1 MSIITS
7 NNKKIKVVVG
17 LSGGVDSAVSASLLL
32 EQGYD
37 VTAVFMQNWDSALN
51 NEKFSSIKNFDFFQ
65 DGCEWKNDYED
76 AKKIA
81 KVLGIKLIK
90 VNFVKEYWDEVFEHF
105 ISEYKKSRTPNPD
118 ILCNKNIKFKY
129 FMKYAMDNLD
139 ADFIAMGHY
148 ANIKKINGKN
158 FLSVAKDT
166 EKDQTYFLSF
176 LSQDQIDRVI
186 FPIGHLTKKEVRNI
200 ALKKELPVFNKKD
213 STGICFIGERRF
225 KEFLSSYIP
234 AQPGDI
240 VDFVTKKIVGKHQGA
255 MYFTIGQSKGIGVN
269 GQEEKYYVYK
279 KDIAKKILYVVKESD
294 YNKFLLID
302 SFYISEIN
310 LIGYDLEFLLSH
322 DLNIKYR
329 HSPSSFKG
337 KLFQQD
343 NKLKVVFEN
352 KQRAIAE
359 GQYAVFYFEDIC
371 LGGAVI
377 DIV

>member
-1 MSIITS
+1 
-7 NNKKIKVVVG
+7 
-17 LSGGVDSAVSASLLL
+17 
-32 EQGYD
+32 
-37 VTAVFMQNWDSALN
+37 
-51 NEKFSSIKNFDFFQ
+51 
-65 DGCEWKNDYED
+65 
-76 AKKIA
+76 
-81 KVLGIKLIK
+81 
-90 VNFVKEYWDEVFEHF
+90 
-105 ISEYKKSRTPNPD
+105 
-118 ILCNKNIKFKY
+118 
-129 FMKYAMDNLD
+129 MKYAMDNLD

-158 FLSVAKDT
+158 FLSVAKDI